1 MSGGVIVMSIFY
13 EIIFIN
19 MNILKLEVSCL
30 IIDSLITKDCM
41 CVDVVVVFFV
51 WVKFLVEGIVIVVQ
65 MLG

>member
-1 MSGGVIVMSIFY
+1 MVMSGGVIVMSIFY

-30 IIDSLITKDCM
+30 IIDSLIMKDCM

-51 WVKFLVEGIVIVVQ
+51 WVKFSVEGIVIVV
-65 MLG
+65 

>member
-1 MSGGVIVMSIFY
+1 MSGGVIVMLIFY

-30 IIDSLITKDCM
+30 IIDSLIMKDCM
-41 CVDVVVVFFV
+41 CVDVVVAFFV